1 MMRLNKFI
9 ATSGVASRRD
19 ADKYIFNG
27 YVTVN
32 GRVVTEPG
40 TQVNEFNDVV
50 KLNNKK
56 IVLSKKKKY
65 IKLYKPAGFLS
76 SIDKKDK
83 LPNLLTLVK
92 LQPGVKPLGRLDF
105 NTEGLLILTNDGDF
119 IYKMSHPKFE
129 VPRRYYVK
137 IWGTLSD
144 EELEKITTGVNIGK
158 GVVVKLDGIE
168 SGKILKSTS
177 WWFVVVHEG
186 KYHEIKK
193 IFEAV
198 NHKVV
203 RLIRLSFGD
212 IELGNLKIKES
223 RNFSKEELTFV
234 RKVKKG

>member
-1 MMRLNKFI
+1 MRLNKFI
-9 ATSGVASRRD
+9 ASSGISSRRD

-27 YVTVN
+27 YVTIN
-32 GRVVTEPG
+32 GKVVKEPG
-40 TQVNEFNDVV
+40 FQVYEAKDIV
-50 KLNNKK
+50 KLNNKRVVVSRK
-56 IVLSKKKKY
+56 RKY

-76 SIDKKDK
+76 SIDKKDT
-83 LPNLLTLVK
+83 LPNLLNLLDFT
-92 LQPGVKPLGRLDF
+92 PGLKPLGRLDF

-119 IYKMSHPKFE
+119 IYKMSHPRFE

-137 IWGTLSD
+137 IWGNLSD
-144 EELEKITTGVNIGK
+144 EELDIITTGVEIEK

-198 NHKVV
+198 GHKVI

-212 IELGNLKIKES
+212 IELGDLKVKES
-223 RNFSKEELTFV
+223 RNFSKDELSFV
-234 RKVKKG
+234 RKIKKQ